1 MSDSNKPSMFDFS
14 LDDLTQYSTSLLGQG
29 VGSNSAVGT
38 ISTAIT
44 DNLFGLNHRQTPLPV
59 PHNRDHYGM
68 TFFTRPQLNLQPE
81 NIRNSRKFFGLLTN
95 NQASYQAT
103 IRALLDPRTAT
114 GWGGFNAKSAV
125 FTDPAQAFIP
135 ILSNHLVS
143 ISGWRDIVLPTY
155 TSAEG
160 AYKESWSIGDGITE
174 DFSVFDI
181 NATFRNSLGDPISE
195 LFYYWV
201 HYISSVFE
209 GLLNPYPDFLLQ
221 NEIDYNTR
229 IYRLVLDKTRTYVQ
243 RIYATGAAFPIN
255 VPIGAMGDYAIDK
268 PYNDANAEITI
279 QFRCMGSIYN
289 DEKLIY
295 DFNSAVGI
303 FNKKMRNITPSKAK
317 GSLGS
322 LPEGSGMV
330 KIRPELLS
338 IFNNRGYPYI
348 NTYTYE
354 LEWYVESDYLERKL
368 QAYMSLQDSLI
379 SGGSVQSTNL
389 ADIEV

>member
-44 DNLFGLNHRQTPLPV
+44 DNLYGINHRQTPLPV

-95 NQASYQAT
+95 NHASYQAT
-103 IRALLDPRTAT
+103 IRALLDPRSAI
-114 GWGGFNAKSAV
+114 GWGGFDAKSAV
-125 FTDPAQAFIP
+125 FTDPNQAFIP

-143 ISGWRDIVLPTY
+143 ISGWRDIVLNTY
-155 TSAEG
+155 TSQAG
-160 AYKESWSIGDGITE
+160 AYKEEWSIGDSVTD

-181 NATFRNSLGDPISE
+181 NATFRNSLGDPITE
-195 LFYYWV
+195 LFFYWV
-201 HYISSVFE
+201 HYIACVFE
-209 GLLNPYPDFLLQ
+209 GILDPYPDFLLN
-221 NEIDYNTR
+221 NEVDYNTR

-289 DEKLIY
+289 DERLIH

-303 FNKKMRNITPSKAK
+303 FNNKMRNVTPSREK
-317 GSLGS
+317 GKLGS
-322 LPEGSGMV
+322 ISPGQGV
-330 KIRPELLS
+330 TKIRPELLS

-354 LEWYVESDYLERKL
+354 LEWYIEDDYMERKL
-368 QAYMSLQDSLI
+368 AKYAQ
-379 SGGSVQSTNL
+379 VQNMLLNIQSENNV
-389 ADIEV
+389 ADIEI

>member
-44 DNLFGLNHRQTPLPV
+44 DNLYGINHRQTPLPV

-95 NQASYQAT
+95 NKASYQAT
-103 IRALLDPRTAT
+103 IRALLDARSAV
-114 GWGGFNAKSAV
+114 GWGGFDAKSAV
-125 FTDPAQAFIP
+125 FTDPNQAFIP

-143 ISGWRDIVLPTY
+143 ISGWRDIVLNTY
-155 TSAEG
+155 TSPAG
-160 AYKESWSIGDGITE
+160 AYREEWSIGDSITD

-181 NATFRNSLGDPISE
+181 NATFRNSLGDPITE

-201 HYISSVFE
+201 NYISAEFE
-209 GLLNPYPDFLLQ
+209 GLLDPYPDFQLN
-221 NEIDYNTR
+221 NEVDYNTR

-243 RIYATGAAFPIN
+243 RIFATGAAFPVN
-255 VPIGAMGDYAIDK
+255 VPIGAMGDFAIDK

-289 DEKLIY
+289 D
-295 DFNSAVGI
+295 
-303 FNKKMRNITPSKAK
+303 
-317 GSLGS
+317 
-322 LPEGSGMV
+322 
-330 KIRPELLS
+330 
-338 IFNNRGYPYI
+338 
-348 NTYTYE
+348 
-354 LEWYVESDYLERKL
+354 
-368 QAYMSLQDSLI
+368 
-379 SGGSVQSTNL
+379 
-389 ADIEV
+389 